1 MVGAVERPYVAPS
14 AHYPEDTRVGTELA
28 DLREVLDDEPSSFTL
43 DAWRQRNRVLFDV
56 LVDGVFIDP
65 EVVTVEAHEFLNRH
79 LIHHRVGAASD
90 TQNAGHVRA
99 QNQNIIHYAVSIR
112 APPGDVAIAMQ
123 AGFIHDLNKAF
134 GEPLRADRFAPYDQR
149 GRPIRSMTTMAQI
162 VGLNHLGERTRRA
175 LELATRLDVGP
186 LLPEVAEQI
195 DHCIIHHGLGS
206 SLFIRN
212 LVDGDNPWWGPEFVD
227 PSSGVRRVMHPE
239 PPPMTLAS
247 VLHDLADSTQQMQG
261 GAAWL
266 MKYPSGYWRAAGRPY
281 ASMLSERH
289 EAEDQGVQM
298 SLAKQIQEETATC
311 HGIIAQAQARG
322 IITAGEQSTL
332 MTAVQR
338 AAQPSIDWVSDDP
351 GVLEVPTGMSAYHDV
366 GRLLAVSA
374 PEAQVLLQDTVPGTA
389 DGDRIE
395 EALWASA
402 RRLDSDRADALV
414 AMLSTSFDDAL

>member
-1 MVGAVERPYVAPS
+1 MSDA
-14 AHYPEDTRVGTELA
+14 LA
-28 DLREVLDDEPSSFTL
+28 DLRDALDDDPSSFTL
-43 DAWRQRNRVLFDV
+43 DAWRRRNRVLFDV
-56 LVDGVFIDP
+56 LADRALIDST
-65 EVVTVEAHEFLNRH
+65 VVTAEAHDFLNRH
-79 LIHHRVGAASD
+79 LIHHRVGAAND

-99 QNQNIIHYAVSIR
+99 QNQNIVHYAVSIG
-112 APPGDVAIAMQ
+112 APPGDVSISLQ

-134 GEPLRADRFAPYDQR
+134 GEPLRSDRFAPYDQR

-175 LELATRLDVGP
+175 LERATRLERSP
-186 LLPEVAEQI
+186 LPLDVAEQI

-206 SLFIRN
+206 SLFVRN

-227 PSSGVRRVMHPE
+227 PSSGIRRVMHPE

-261 GAAWL
+261 GSAWL
-266 MKYPSGYWRAAGRPY
+266 MKYPSGYWRAAGRSY

-322 IITAGEQSTL
+322 IVSGREQSSL
-332 MTAVQR
+332 MGAVQD
-338 AAQPSIDWVSDDP
+338 AAQTSIDWVSDDP

-366 GRLLAVSA
+366 GRFLGVSA
-374 PEAQVLLQDTVPGTA
+374 LEAQVLLQNTMPGTA

-395 EALWASA
+395 EALWTSA
-402 RRLDSDRADALV
+402 RRLDSDRADAL
-414 AMLSTSFDDAL
+414 